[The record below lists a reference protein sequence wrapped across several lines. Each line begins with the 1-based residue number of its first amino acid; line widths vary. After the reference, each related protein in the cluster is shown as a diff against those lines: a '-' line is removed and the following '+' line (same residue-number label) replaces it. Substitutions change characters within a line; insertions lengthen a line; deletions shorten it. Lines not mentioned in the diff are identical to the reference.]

1 MIIDNYIACICIL
14 QKSHFGSS
22 LLVQDAFA
30 SLRLDSRRGLGT
42 MPLLASSKTRKQL
55 SATKR
60 ARDAEKAQVE
70 RRENLRLSSKNSI
83 AQAIYEVIDKS
94 RDKAI
99 AHAKSKPSKGRD
111 AQGLLVSLEAPKVVK
126 DKLKKVEVVKPS
138 PWLPKLE
145 TSKFHKME
153 MLNNKVVRTPDKK
166 LDNKLVRTPV
176 KKLVKVVHVDSP
188 KVVKDKITN
197 KEKGL
202 FEKKFEEASEG
213 ERDFSAFPD
222 LDWAGFP
229 SQ

>member
-1 MIIDNYIACICIL
+1 
-14 QKSHFGSS
+14 
-22 LLVQDAFA
+22 
-30 SLRLDSRRGLGT
+30 
-42 MPLLASSKTRKQL
+42 MPLLASAKTRKQL
-55 SATKR
+55 NADKR
-60 ARDAEKAQVE
+60 ARDAEKAQGARDAE

-176 KKLVKVVHVDSP
+176 KKLVKVVKVVDSP
-188 KVVKDKITN
+188 KKIKDKVTN
-197 KEKGL
+197 KEKNL
-202 FEKKFEEASEG
+202 FEKKFEETREG
-213 ERDFSAFPD
+213 AFPD

>member
-1 MIIDNYIACICIL
+1 M
-14 QKSHFGSS
+14 S
-22 LLVQDAFA
+22 LSTRAISVQVHAFP
-30 SLRLDSRRGLGT
+30 SLRLES
-42 MPLLASSKTRKQL
+42 MPLLASAKTRKQL
-55 SATKR
+55 NADKR
-60 ARDAEKAQVE
+60 ARDAEKAFAREQAE
-70 RRENLRLSSKNSI
+70 RRANHKIGGSKDPF
-83 AQAIYEVIDKS
+83 AQAFFEVSEKA
-94 RDKAI
+94 RNKAI

-111 AQGLLVSLEAPKVVK
+111 APGLLVSSRSFKETLKACQEAPKVVK

-197 KEKGL
+197 QEKVF

>member
-1 MIIDNYIACICIL
+1 M
-14 QKSHFGSS
+14 
-22 LLVQDAFA
+22 LVRDAFA
-30 SLRLDSRRGLGT
+30 SLRLESRT
-42 MPLLASSKTRKQL
+42 MPLLASVKTKKQL
-55 SATKR
+55 SADKR
-60 ARDAEKAQVE
+60 ARDAAKAQGARDAE

-83 AQAIYEVIDKS
+83 AQAIYEAIDKS
-94 RDKAI
+94 R
-99 AHAKSKPSKGRD
+99 KGR
-111 AQGLLVSLEAPKVVK
+111 AAPGLLVSSRSFKETLKACKEAPKVVK

-176 KKLVKVVHVDSP
+176 KKLVKVVKVVDSP
-188 KVVKDKITN
+188 KKIKDKITN
-197 KEKGL
+197 KEKNL
-202 FEKKFEEASEG
+202 FEKKFEETREG
-213 ERDFSAFPD
+213 AFPD

>member
-1 MIIDNYIACICIL
+1 M
-14 QKSHFGSS
+14 S
-22 LLVQDAFA
+22 LSTRAISVQVHAFP
-30 SLRLDSRRGLGT
+30 SLRLES
-42 MPLLASSKTRKQL
+42 MPLLASAKTRKQL
-55 SATKR
+55 SADKR
-60 ARDAEKAQVE
+60 ARDAEKAFAREQVE

-145 TSKFHKME
+145 TSKFHKLDME
-153 MLNNKVVRTPDKK
+153 NNKVVRTPVKK
-166 LDNKLVRTPV
+166 LDNKLVHTPV

-197 KEKGL
+197 KEKMS

-229 SQ
+229 SQSSQSGSS

>member
-1 MIIDNYIACICIL
+1 
-14 QKSHFGSS
+14 
-22 LLVQDAFA
+22 
-30 SLRLDSRRGLGT
+30 

-55 SATKR
+55 NADKKE
-60 ARDAEKAQVE
+60 RDAAREQLE

-111 AQGLLVSLEAPKVVK
+111 AQGLLVSSRSFKETLKACQKAPKVVK

-166 LDNKLVRTPV
+166 LDNKPVRTPV
-176 KKLVKVVHVDSP
+176 KKQVKVVHVDSP

-197 KEKGL
+197 QEKVL
-202 FEKKFEEASEG
+202 FEKKFEEASETG
-213 ERDFSAFPD
+213 

>member
-1 MIIDNYIACICIL
+1 
-14 QKSHFGSS
+14 
-22 LLVQDAFA
+22 
-30 SLRLDSRRGLGT
+30 
-42 MPLLASSKTRKQL
+42 MPLLASAKTRKQL
-55 SATKR
+55 NADKR
-60 ARDAEKAQVE
+60 ARDAEKAFARDQDE
-70 RRENLRLSSKNSI
+70 RRANHKIGGSKDPF
-83 AQAIYEVIDKS
+83 AQAFFEVSEKA
-94 RDKAI
+94 RNKAI

-197 KEKGL
+197 KEKSL

-229 SQ
+229 SQSSQSGSS

>member
-1 MIIDNYIACICIL
+1 
-14 QKSHFGSS
+14 
-22 LLVQDAFA
+22 
-30 SLRLDSRRGLGT
+30 
-42 MPLLASSKTRKQL
+42 MPLVASSKTRKQL
-55 SATKR
+55 SAAKKE
-60 ARDAEKAQVE
+60 RDAAREQLE

-111 AQGLLVSLEAPKVVK
+111 AQGLLVSSRSSKETLKACQKAPKVVK

-145 TSKFHKME
+145 TSKFHKLDME
-153 MLNNKVVRTPDKK
+153 NNKVVRTPVKK
-166 LDNKLVRTPV
+166 LDNKLVHTPV

-197 KEKGL
+197 KEKAF
-202 FEKKFEEASEG
+202 FEKKFEKASEG

-229 SQ
+229 SQSSQKGSS

>member
-1 MIIDNYIACICIL
+1 
-14 QKSHFGSS
+14 
-22 LLVQDAFA
+22 
-30 SLRLDSRRGLGT
+30 
-42 MPLLASSKTRKQL
+42 MPLVASSKTRKQL
-55 SATKR
+55 SAAKKE
-60 ARDAEKAQVE
+60 RDAAREQLE

-111 AQGLLVSLEAPKVVK
+111 AQGLLVSLEGPKVVK

-166 LDNKLVRTPV
+166 LDNKLVRTSV

-197 KEKGL
+197 QEKVF
-202 FEKKFEEASEG
+202 FEKKFEEASETG
-213 ERDFSAFPD
+213 

>member
-1 MIIDNYIACICIL
+1 M
-14 QKSHFGSS
+14 
-22 LLVQDAFA
+22 LVI
-30 SLRLDSRRGLGT
+30 
-42 MPLLASSKTRKQL
+42 K
-55 SATKR
+55 
-60 ARDAEKAQVE
+60 
-70 RRENLRLSSKNSI
+70 
-83 AQAIYEVIDKS
+83 
-94 RDKAI
+94 
-99 AHAKSKPSKGRD
+99 
-111 AQGLLVSLEAPKVVK
+111 EAPKAIEK
-126 DKLKKVEVVKPS
+126 VKPS

-176 KKLVKVVHVDSP
+176 KKQVKVVHVDSP

-197 KEKGL
+197 KEKVF

>member
-1 MIIDNYIACICIL
+1 
-14 QKSHFGSS
+14 
-22 LLVQDAFA
+22 
-30 SLRLDSRRGLGT
+30 

-55 SATKR
+55 SADKR

-111 AQGLLVSLEAPKVVK
+111 AQGLLVSSRSFKETLKACKEAPKVVK

-197 KEKGL
+197 KEKMS
-202 FEKKFEEASEG
+202 FEKKFEDASEG
-213 ERDFSAFPD
+213 ERDFSALPD

-229 SQ
+229 SQSSQSGSS

>member
-1 MIIDNYIACICIL
+1 
-14 QKSHFGSS
+14 
-22 LLVQDAFA
+22 
-30 SLRLDSRRGLGT
+30 
-42 MPLLASSKTRKQL
+42 MPLLASAKTRKQL
-55 SATKR
+55 NADKR
-60 ARDAEKAQVE
+60 ARDAQKAFAREQVE

-138 PWLPKLE
+138 PWLPKLD
-145 TSKFHKME
+145 TSKFHK
-153 MLNNKVVRTPDKK
+153 LDIVNNKVVRTPVKK
-166 LDNKLVRTPV
+166 LDNKLVHTPV
-176 KKLVKVVHVDSP
+176 KKVNSLKKDVDSP
-188 KVVKDKITN
+188 KLVKDKFTKVELKTKVQLILKN
-197 KEKGL
+197 KDKQF
-202 FEKKFEEASEG
+202 FEKKFEKASEG

>member
-1 MIIDNYIACICIL
+1 
-14 QKSHFGSS
+14 
-22 LLVQDAFA
+22 
-30 SLRLDSRRGLGT
+30 
-42 MPLLASSKTRKQL
+42 MPLLASSKTRQQL
-55 SATKR
+55 NAAKR

-138 PWLPKLE
+138 PWLPKLD
-145 TSKFHKME
+145 SAKFHK
-153 MLNNKVVRTPDKK
+153 LDIVDNKVVRTPVKK
-166 LDNKLVRTPV
+166 LDNKLVHTPV

-197 KEKGL
+197 KEKSL
-202 FEKKFEEASEG
+202 FEKKFEETSEG
-213 ERDFSAFPD
+213 ERDLDWRAFPD

>member
-1 MIIDNYIACICIL
+1 MIIDNYLACICIL

-22 LLVQDAFA
+22 LLVRDAFA
-30 SLRLDSRRGLGT
+30 SLRLESRT
-42 MPLLASSKTRKQL
+42 MPLLASVKTRKQL
-55 SATKR
+55 NADKR
-60 ARDAEKAQVE
+60 ARDAEKAQGARDAE

-111 AQGLLVSLEAPKVVK
+111 AQGLLVVK

-153 MLNNKVVRTPDKK
+153 MLNNKVVRTPVKK
-166 LDNKLVRTPV
+166 LDNKLVHTPV

-188 KVVKDKITN
+188 KVVKDKFTN
-197 KEKGL
+197 KEKMS
-202 FEKKFEEASEG
+202 FEKKFEEASETG
-213 ERDFSAFPD
+213 

>member
-1 MIIDNYIACICIL
+1 
-14 QKSHFGSS
+14 
-22 LLVQDAFA
+22 
-30 SLRLDSRRGLGT
+30 

-55 SATKR
+55 SAAKR

-111 AQGLLVSLEAPKVVK
+111 AQGLLVIKGAPKAI
-126 DKLKKVEVVKPS
+126 EVVKPS
-138 PWLPKLE
+138 PWLPKLD
-145 TSKFHKME
+145 SAKFHK
-153 MLNNKVVRTPDKK
+153 LDIVNNKVVRTPVKK
-166 LDNKLVRTPV
+166 LDNKLVHTPV

-188 KVVKDKITN
+188 KLVKDKLTKVELSKSTKVQEIAKN
-197 KEKGL
+197 KDKKS
-202 FEKKFEEASEG
+202 FEKKFEKASEG

-229 SQ
+229 SQSSQSGSS

>member
-1 MIIDNYIACICIL
+1 MYICIL

-22 LLVQDAFA
+22 LSVRDAFA
-30 SLRLDSRRGLGT
+30 SLRLESRT
-42 MPLLASSKTRKQL
+42 MPLLASAKTRKQL
-55 SATKR
+55 NADKR
-60 ARDAEKAQVE
+60 ARDAQKAFAREQVE

-138 PWLPKLE
+138 PWLPKLD
-145 TSKFHKME
+145 TSKFHK
-153 MLNNKVVRTPDKK
+153 LDVVNNKVVRTPVKK
-166 LDNKLVRTPV
+166 LDNKLVHTPV

-197 KEKGL
+197 QEKVF
-202 FEKKFEEASEG
+202 FEKKFEEASETG
-213 ERDFSAFPD
+213 

>member
-1 MIIDNYIACICIL
+1 MIIDNYLACICIL

-111 AQGLLVSLEAPKVVK
+111 AQGLLVVK

-197 KEKGL
+197 KEKMS
-202 FEKKFEEASEG
+202 FEKKLEEASEG

-229 SQ
+229 SQSSQSGSS